1 MKMRTKIY
9 QLISSLRQIWSS
21 VYGLYTSNTTKSWK
35 EKLLLAL
42 TCITTSLILSSLL
55 FLILHNSF
63 KCLPE
68 VSLSI
73 TCGFCV
79 SLTPAMYFSERARCF
94 GALLLISMGLKQVK
108 SLLLTFGTSL
118 VIFFNVQNTLRNT
131 RLLAKGLLCNLEE
144 KMLYIDTEPLGNYIK
159 MLKWVGKQLKKYFV
173 NLDLGDFYV
182 DLKLKPKV
190 HSENFK
196 NQLANT
202 ERTLN
207 ETARSVL
214 ALTDAIS
221 SAGKFVS
228 PTLGLFLLIILTAL
242 YLRRFHV
249 DKKYNNIYITKNFIR
264 FDEKQREKGKP
275 SVLPFNKSE
284 SRRYVITPSLG
295 LTAQRWKAMLKF
307 SIPVFTHC
315 LTWLVFIGLDSMIYW
330 LIVVIS
336 KRLGDLE
343 PLHVPVGI
351 KLQEATLFLGLP
363 VDTSA
368 KTENFSYTV
377 SLFEKKCLPE
387 PELWL
392 YRSLVP
398 LSVILVSL
406 VLLSLLSSQLT
417 QLRVLLSEQFFSDVA
432 EKRAAYLHAKI
443 LRKRHKHEAEELH
456 GGLKTLAMQPSF
468 WCPLLFHKHRKDTD
482 PV

>member
-1 MKMRTKIY
+1 MKMQTKIY

-21 VYGLYTSNTTKSWK
+21 VYGLYTSNTTKSRK

-42 TCITTSLILSSLL
+42 TCFTTSLILSSLL
-55 FLILHNSF
+55 FLILHYSF
-63 KCLPE
+63 KCSLE

-73 TCGFCV
+73 SGVFCV
-79 SLTPAMYFSERARCF
+79 SLSPAMYFSERARCF
-94 GALLLISMGLKQVK
+94 GAMLLISLGLKQVR

-144 KMLYIDTEPLGNYIK
+144 KLLDIDTEPLRNYIK
-159 MLKWVGKQLKKYFV
+159 MLKWVGKQLKNFV
-173 NLDLGDFYV
+173 ELDLADHYV

-190 HSENFK
+190 HSESFK
-196 NQLANT
+196 MHLADA

-221 SAGKFVS
+221 STGKILS
-228 PTLGLFLLIILTAL
+228 PTLGLLLLMLLTAL

-249 DKKYNNIYITKNFIR
+249 DKKYNNIYVTKNFIR

-275 SVLPFNKSE
+275 CVLPFTKSE
-284 SRRYVITPSLG
+284 SRRYVMTPSLG

-336 KRLGDLE
+336 KRLGDLK
-343 PLHVPVGI
+343 PLRVPVGI
-351 KLQEATLFLGLP
+351 KL
-363 VDTSA
+363 
-368 KTENFSYTV
+368 
-377 SLFEKKCLPE
+377 
-387 PELWL
+387 
-392 YRSLVP
+392 
-398 LSVILVSL
+398 
-406 VLLSLLSSQLT
+406 
-417 QLRVLLSEQFFSDVA
+417 RV
-432 EKRAAYLHAKI
+432 
-443 LRKRHKHEAEELH
+443 
-456 GGLKTLAMQPSF
+456 
-468 WCPLLFHKHRKDTD
+468 C
-482 PV
+482 